1 MSCAILAPAD
11 GRGRAA
17 AHVSALQD
25 APARPMTNAPH
36 QEFANRLH
44 QALDFSGFAKGRAR
58 TGALSAYYDVS
69 RETAR
74 KWLVGLALP
83 ELERMLQIAVQQHV
97 SFEWLATGRGTI
109 EGKSLSVRENAAK
122 YSDPDE
128 LRLMG
133 LMRKLSRKKRRALIE
148 LLDGN

>member
-1 MSCAILAPAD
+1 MS
-11 GRGRAA
+11 
-17 AHVSALQD
+17 
-25 APARPMTNAPH
+25 TTPH
-36 QEFANRLH
+36 DEFARRLH

-58 TGALSAYYDVS
+58 TGALASYYGVS

-74 KWLVGLALP
+74 KWLIGLALP
-83 ELERMLQIAVQQHV
+83 ELERMLSIAVQQHV

-109 EGKSLSVRENAAK
+109 EGKSLSVRDQTTK

-148 LLDGN
+148 LLDGH